1 MGLSLFTHASIYS
14 QETGASTPYAPKAQ
28 GVTIPRVAE
37 PDSIALEDA
46 NADGGTVEGHAPTLV
61 EEVEEDDD
69 PETPQLNGRT
79 CFGLMILVTVVRA
92 VGTPTSISPPA
103 D

>member
-1 MGLSLFTHASIYS
+1 
-14 QETGASTPYAPKAQ
+14 
-28 GVTIPRVAE
+28 VTIPRVAE

-46 NADGGTVEGHAPTLV
+46 NAYGGTVEGHAPTLV
-61 EEVEEDDD
+61 EEVEEDD

-92 VGTPTSISPPA
+92 VGTPTIPPLELGHLRKKLEYVFSKSLWCILEVI
-103 D
+103 DF

>member
-14 QETGASTPYAPKAQ
+14 QETGVSTPYAPKAQ

-37 PDSIALEDA
+37 PESIALEDA
-46 NADGGTVEGHAPTLV
+46 NADGSTMEGHAPTLV
-61 EEVEEDDD
+61 EEVEEDD